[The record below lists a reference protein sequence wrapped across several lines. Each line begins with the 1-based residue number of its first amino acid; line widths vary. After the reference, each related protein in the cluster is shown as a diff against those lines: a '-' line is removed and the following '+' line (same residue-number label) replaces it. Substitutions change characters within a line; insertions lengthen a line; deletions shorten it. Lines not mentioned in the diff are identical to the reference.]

1 MSESD
6 CNLLEMYY
14 AGFEKSTAKA
24 LCNFEEKFIPFAQ
37 KILSYSSEISI
48 SSVLINL
55 IHFFILTRKPMR
67 TSSINILMA
76 AVALYDILTSLKQIE
91 LIFEQN
97 SDIFFDCY
105 PTYTFGVGLRRII
118 LDIAKDYS
126 RRCSTWFI
134 VSIAF
139 IRTVMV
145 RNPLNSTYQ
154 SLGKPKASV
163 VVIVGV
169 CAASLPI
176 SVFKYFENQFVEK
189 EPLYDCAQNGTY
201 YIVTMSDL
209 FMKNNGFLAKYFS
222 LFNSFVSDIIPCLLL
237 PIVTLLL
244 IMNLWKTAKKRANIT
259 SVSKN
264 NNSMSKT
271 GLVFCVTITF
281 FIVEFPYGLSLGFLW
296 MFDYDSGI
304 SRILSYFGFIF
315 SVLITLNT
323 CTHLFVCLIISSQY
337 RKTTI
342 YIFSC
347 GLINSKQ
354 TIVSRKV
361 TTSSLSKTLP

>member
-1 MSESD
+1 MSESN
-6 CNLLEMYY
+6 CRLLGIYY
-14 AGFEKSTAKA
+14 AGFQKSTAKA
-24 LCNFEEKFIPFAQ
+24 LCKFENKFIPFAQ

-201 YIVTMSDL
+201 YYVTMSKL
-209 FMKNNGFLAKYFS
+209 FTANDGFLAKYFS

-259 SVSKN
+259 SATNHKN
-264 NNSMSKT
+264 NNSTSKT

-304 SRILSYFGFIF
+304 SRILSFFGFIF
-315 SVLITLNT
+315 SMLITLNT

-337 RKTTI
+337 RKSTI
-342 YIFSC
+342 HAFTC
-347 GLINSKQ
+347 GLVNSKQ
-354 TIVSRKV
+354 MIASRKV
-361 TTSSLSKTLP
+361 TSSPP